1 MLMRT
6 IDIFPPWTEYLRG
19 VILDELRMD
28 KGHGILCCL
37 KAHDAAT
44 FSDGM
49 LKGEVTGDA
58 SFLFEPAFVHDANCE
73 S

>member
-1 MLMRT
+1 
-6 IDIFPPWTEYLRG
+6 
-19 VILDELRMD
+19 MD